1 MRLLLVED
9 DERAAQALARGL
21 RENGFSVELAFDGE
35 SGLHLARTLELDGL
49 ILDVNLPGR
58 DGFGLLEELRAEGRT
73 TPVLFLS
80 ARDALPDRLRGLKLG
95 GGDYLVKPFA
105 FSELLLRVHNL
116 LHRAGETA
124 PRQFVVGDLLL
135 NPLERKV
142 FRGAT
147 RIDLSAQE
155 FALLALLVRNKG
167 VTVTRAR
174 ITEDLWNMAFD
185 GDPNLVDAAIRRLR
199 RKVDDPFPT
208 KLIQT
213 RRGVGYVMGESSE

>member
-21 RENGFSVELAFDGE
+21 RENGFSVEQALDGE
-35 SGLHLARTLELDGL
+35 TGLYLARTMEFDGL
-49 ILDVNLPGR
+49 ILDVNLPCR
-58 DGFGLLEELRAEGRT
+58 DGFSLLEALRAEGSSV
-73 TPVLFLS
+73 PVLFLS

-116 LHRAGETA
+116 LQRAGETA
-124 PRQFVVGDLLL
+124 PRQYVVGDLLL
-135 NPLERKV
+135 NPIERKV

-147 RIDLSAQE
+147 RLDLSAQE
-155 FALLALLVRNKG
+155 YALLALLVRNKG

-174 ITEDLWNMAFD
+174 ITEDLWDMAFD

-213 RRGVGYVMGESSE
+213 RRGVGYLIGEPRD